1 MKAEGK
7 VIGILNP
14 KGGIGKSTLA
24 LHIAMGLYHIRVF
37 NPKKSNNRVVLLD
50 TDTPQYSLNN
60 LRKIESDSLKDN
72 SILAY
77 KEKYDSI
84 YTDGFEPLSINPK
97 FISEIVESIELIK
110 NKYDFTIVDV
120 GAKLCDEDFNED
132 FSKCFDYILVPMNE
146 DFEQQRSTIEFV
158 EKIIIPSSKK
168 LGFEYDVVLN
178 NIHHTK
184 EKYSKDLK
192 EILENNG
199 IHFLNT
205 LISKKDKYV
214 SYKLDEPTGMYSSLI
229 YTYDEPIYE
238 LIHEIINKFNVDII
252 EAKQVKKK
260 YN

>member
-1 MKAEGK
+1 MKTEGK
-7 VIGILNP
+7 VIGIINP

-50 TDTPQYSLNN
+50 TDTPQYSLVN
-60 LRKIESDSLKDN
+60 LRKIENDSLKD
-72 SILAY
+72 SLY
-77 KEKYDSI
+77 SSTKEKCDSI
-84 YTDGFEPLSINPK
+84 YTDGFEPLSIKPK
-97 FISEIVESIELIK
+97 FISEIAESLELIK
-110 NKYDFTIVDV
+110 NEYDFTIVDV
-120 GAKLCDEDFNED
+120 GAKLCNED
-132 FSKCFDYILVPMNE
+132 FLKCFDYILVPMNE

-158 EKIIIPSSKK
+158 EKISIPSSKK

-184 EKYSKDLK
+184 ETYSKNLK

-199 IHFLNT
+199 VRFLNT

-214 SYKLDEPTGMYSSLI
+214 SYKFDEPTGMYSSLI

-238 LIHEIINKFNVDII
+238 LIDEIINKFNVDEI
-252 EAKQVKKK
+252 
-260 YN
+260 NSLDTH

>member
-1 MKAEGK
+1 MKAKGK
-7 VIGILNP
+7 VIGIINP

-24 LHIAMGLYHIRVF
+24 LHIAMGLHHIRAF
-37 NPKKSNNRVVLLD
+37 NSNKSNNRVVLLD
-50 TDTPQYSLNN
+50 TDTPQYSLVN
-60 LRKIESDSLKDN
+60 LRKIESDSLKNN

-97 FISEIVESIELIK
+97 FISEIVESLELIK
-110 NKYDFTIVDV
+110 NEYDFTIVDV
-120 GAKLCDEDFNED
+120 GAKLCDKDFNED
-132 FSKCFDYILVPMNE
+132 FLKYFDYILIPMNE
-146 DFEQQRSTIEFV
+146 DFEQQRIAVEFV
-158 EKIIIPSSKK
+158 EKIIITSSKK

-184 EKYSKDLK
+184 ETYSKNLR

-199 IHFLNT
+199 VRFLNT

-214 SYKLDEPTGMYSSLI
+214 SYKFDEPTGMYSSLI

-238 LIHEIINKFNVDII
+238 LINEIINKFNVDVI
-252 EAKQVKKK
+252 EEKQVK
-260 YN
+260 